1 MLARLGDDGAYR
13 WLARPKLTCL
23 RRFVMATCKILQV
36 KLYVRF
42 MYLFEFIMEHLT
54 RYMCYIFELPRSRS
68 RDMYR
73 PALNIRSGIFLH

>member
-13 WLARPKLTCL
+13 WLARPKGTCL
-23 RRFVMATCKILQV
+23 HVFVLASLKTFQKILYIRFV
-36 KLYVRF
+36 YW
-42 MYLFEFIMEHLT
+42 FELMSAYPT